1 MFSRS
6 GNLPVF
12 KVISKF
18 LFLSLRFSPFFPE
31 TPFILFFSMHVFSY
45 NFFLGFVTCCVH
57 LPYHE
62 HSFRVWDL
70 SLCYSF
76 LSQGSTVLI
85 SSVFYFKTSMFLG
98 FTGMF
103 LGFTGMF
110 LGFTSLCCSNLTG
123 LSLFPHLSSD
133 FYKAKFLKVESWQ
146 RVHKFKCFVTY
157 SEIIF
162 PHSCTG
168 LNCHQYCEP
177 IKLKKKK
184 KKLLN

>member
-1 MFSRS
+1 M
-6 GNLPVF
+6 
-12 KVISKF
+12 
-18 LFLSLRFSPFFPE
+18 SLRFSQFFSE
-31 TPFILFFSMHVFSY
+31 TPFILFFSMHVFSH

-62 HSFRVWDL
+62 HFFRVWDL

-98 FTGMF
+98 FT
-103 LGFTGMF
+103 
-110 LGFTSLCCSNLTG
+110 SLCCSNLTC

-133 FYKAKFLKVESWQ
+133 FYKAKFLRVELWQ
-146 RVHKFKCFVTY
+146 TVPKFKCFVTY

-168 LNCHQYCEP
+168 LNYHQ
-177 IKLKKKK
+177 
-184 KKLLN
+184 